1 MQLLFCHF
9 RHFESLENDM
19 LVIRRHIESLNDKM
33 KSSDQQQSEPLDDTD
48 SQVVKLLNTIQQEV
62 YDVTSAKR
70 DLEVQ
75 VSSLLEQKQ
84 SNER

>member
-1 MQLLFCHF
+1 
-9 RHFESLENDM
+9 M
-19 LVIRRHIESLNDKM
+19 LMIRRHIESLNDKV
-33 KSSDQQQSEPLDDTD
+33 KSNSDQQQLEPLDDTD
-48 SQVVKLLNTIQQEV
+48 SQIVKLLNTIQQEV
-62 YDVTSAKR
+62 YDVTNAKC

>member
-19 LVIRRHIESLNDKM
+19 LVIRRHIESLNDKV